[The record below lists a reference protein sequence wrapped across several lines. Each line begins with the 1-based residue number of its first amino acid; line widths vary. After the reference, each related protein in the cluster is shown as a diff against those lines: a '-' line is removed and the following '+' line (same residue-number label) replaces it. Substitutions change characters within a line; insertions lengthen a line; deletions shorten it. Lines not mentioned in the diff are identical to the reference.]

1 MAYALPA
8 DLETRFSAAELQQLT
23 DRENIG
29 AIDAGV
35 VAEALADADSEID
48 SYIGARYVLPLVT
61 VPEVLVACACDIAR
75 YYLYEDHPTKTVIR
89 RYEKRLAW
97 LKLVADPKS
106 GVELPGQPER
116 SGEGSAGS
124 SSAEFSSSPSV
135 FSRGAGDF

>member
-1 MAYALPA
+1 MTYATQS
-8 DLETRFSAAELQQLT
+8 DLEARFSAAELQQLT

-48 SYIGARYVLPLVT
+48 SYIGARYVLPLVV
-61 VPEVLVACACDIAR
+61 VPDVLVGCACDIAR
-75 YYLYEDHPTKTVIR
+75 YYLYEDHPTETVIR

-106 GVELPGQPER
+106 GVELPGQPDR
-116 SGEGSAGS
+116 SGEGAAGS
-124 SSAEFSSSPSV
+124 SDAQFSSSPSA